1 MAQLYVRVV
10 PGDKKEKLKNIL
22 QVLNLIWVI
31 YYFFCLFF
39 KHLNAFKMSLRPQ
52 WRKIFLQ
59 VFNMGWRLRLVVDV
73 DVKRT
78 KIRDTGWGGGGAT
91 RSTGHTSVCTSVVA
105 EQGINSGLLTTHT
118 RLLDIRLVL
127 AENPH

>member
-31 YYFFCLFF
+31 LYFFGLFF
-39 KHLNAFKMSLRPQ
+39 KHLDAFKMSLRPQ

-73 DVKRT
+73 DIART
-78 KIRDTGWGGGGAT
+78 KIRDGGSYQEHWAHLSVHKCGGRTGNKFGSPNHPHQT
-91 RSTGHTSVCTSVVA
+91 HRHSVSSSR
-105 EQGINSGLLTTHT
+105 EPPHSGS
-118 RLLDIRLVL
+118 
-127 AENPH
+127 